1 MNDYSQLLVGTVPLL
16 IVIFGLVEFVK
27 SLGLTGRW
35 LTVTSLL
42 LGLVFGI
49 AYRISADGTPVGF
62 GPWFTVVI
70 FGISLGLIAS
80 GFYDFANDRFPSK
93 ANQPAYDDVGAKMV
107 ANTVP

>member
-1 MNDYSQLLVGTVPLL
+1 MIDYSQLLVGAVPL
-16 IVIFGLVEFVK
+16 VVVVFGLVEFVK

-49 AYRISADGTPVGF
+49 AYRVSADGVPVGF
-62 GPWFTVVI
+62 GPWFTVVF
-70 FGISLGLIAS
+70 FGIALGLIAS

-93 ANQPAYDDVGAKMV
+93 ADQPPY
-107 ANTVP
+107 NTIP

>member
-1 MNDYSQLLVGTVPLL
+1 MIDYSQLLVVAVPL
-16 IVIFGLVEFVK
+16 VVVVFGLVEFVK

-49 AYRISADGTPVGF
+49 AYRVSADGVPVGF
-62 GPWFTVVI
+62 GPWFTVVF
-70 FGISLGLIAS
+70 FGIALGLIAS

-93 ANQPAYDDVGAKMV
+93 ADQPPY
-107 ANTVP
+107 NTIP